1 MDDIII
7 PTRKIRIKEYE
18 KKIIEN
24 NRNPNLREQQ
34 NILLEDTSSDYNSNF
49 IDFPNN
55 DIPLFD
61 IKKIRAFHEEQIN
74 AKANSIK
81 GTDLSLTQKRLRI
94 LDEMNTSS
102 ESNND
107 FDYEYEEPSTDY
119 SSYSSL
125 AISDEKV
132 KYWIKYQLYDNIADY
147 NNKNEIKL
155 PKLFQLDKKKYCYLY
170 LNTLKTY
177 YYIKCSLLGS
187 NISINDVKYDLD
199 ECKFNESLGLFFCGK
214 NIEYN
219 NENTICNPDIMICKQ
234 CMEKNRKRYNLK
246 EKYLININ
254 GRVAKKIKD
263 KNKGFHCFGHFLIGK
278 IEEDCLNNFCCEA
291 CKLLNKYE
299 KYYYS

>member
-1 MDDIII
+1 MDDIIM

-55 DIPLFD
+55 DIQVLD
-61 IKKIRAFHEEQIN
+61 IKKIRAFHEEKIN

-81 GTDLSLTQKRLRI
+81 GTDLFLTQEILRI

-107 FDYEYEEPSTDY
+107 FDYEYDELSTDY

-132 KYWIKYQLYDNIADY
+132 KYWIEYKLYDNIIDY
-147 NNKNEIKL
+147 NIKKIKL
-155 PKLFQLDKKKYCYLY
+155 PRLIQLDEDKYYYLY
-170 LNTLKTY
+170 LN
-177 YYIKCSLLGS
+177 
-187 NISINDVKYDLD
+187 
-199 ECKFNESLGLFFCGK
+199 
-214 NIEYN
+214 
-219 NENTICNPDIMICKQ
+219 
-234 CMEKNRKRYNLK
+234 
-246 EKYLININ
+246 
-254 GRVAKKIKD
+254 
-263 KNKGFHCFGHFLIGK
+263 
-278 IEEDCLNNFCCEA
+278 
-291 CKLLNKYE
+291 KL
-299 KYYYS
+299 